1 MRLTTASI
9 SLALAALASAGS
21 SNGTSA
27 PLNAVPSSWDGVCYY
42 PKPDIGFQLESY
54 LGKWY
59 QVAGTVAPFTAGC
72 KCIQAQYELNV
83 RDHPAVV
90 EHRTSKLALI
100 HNRTTAPSPSTTPAR
115 RKARR
120 STSWAPLLR
129 RIRLMALRV
138 FSRLDFRDRLGLRA
152 RGQTILFRV
161 SFGLV

>member
-1 MRLTTASI
+1 
-9 SLALAALASAGS
+9 
-21 SNGTSA
+21 
-27 PLNAVPSSWDGVCYY
+27 VPSSWDGHCYY

-83 RDHPAVV
+83 RKENPPSPSDIDQQ
-90 EHRTSKLALI
+90 TDIS

-120 STSWAPLLR
+120 STFWEPPLR
-129 RIRLMALRV
+129 RTRLMAPRV
-138 FSRLDFRDRLGLRA
+138 FSRLGFRDRRGLRV
-152 RGQTILFRV
+152 RGRIILFRV
-161 SFGLV
+161 SSSDECCVLAV